1 MHAHWCIWHCCRKAR
16 TYDFR
21 CVAGSS
27 REAGINESET
37 AGSCTIGRA
46 VHRWTSRGIS
56 ASATL
61 KMCAF
66 SNYIITYKCRMKLY
80 KTDSALTIVQ
90 SKSSSASLFQSQ
102 KPLAKLQNP
111 THDVPGCRSMSSI
124 AMYPRYRRDGS
135 VESTGKP
142 SITI

>member
-1 MHAHWCIWHCCRKAR
+1 MHAHRCIWHCCREAR

-21 CVAGSS
+21 RVAGSS
-27 REAGINESET
+27 REARIDESVT
-37 AGSCTIGRA
+37 TGSGTIGGA
-46 VHRWTSRGIS
+46 VHRWTGCGIS
-56 ASATL
+56 TSATL
-61 KMCAF
+61 KMCF
-66 SNYIITYKCRMKLY
+66 LKLYYHKCRIKSC
-80 KTDSALTIVQ
+80 KVNSALTMVQ

-102 KPLAKLQNP
+102 KPPAKLQNP
-111 THDVPGCRSMSSI
+111 THDIPGCKSISST

>member
-1 MHAHWCIWHCCRKAR
+1 MHAHWCIWHRCREVR

-21 CVAGSS
+21 RVAGSS
-27 REAGINESET
+27 RKAGINESET
-37 AGSCTIGRA
+37 TGSCTIGRA
-46 VHRWTSRGIS
+46 VHRWTSRGIF

-66 SNYIITYKCRMKLY
+66 SNYIITHKCRMKLH
-80 KTDSALTIVQ
+80 KTDRLTIVQ

-102 KPLAKLQNP
+102 KPPAKLQNP

-124 AMYPRYRRDGS
+124 AIYPRYRRDGS
-135 VESTGKP
+135 VESTGMP
-142 SITI
+142 SMTI